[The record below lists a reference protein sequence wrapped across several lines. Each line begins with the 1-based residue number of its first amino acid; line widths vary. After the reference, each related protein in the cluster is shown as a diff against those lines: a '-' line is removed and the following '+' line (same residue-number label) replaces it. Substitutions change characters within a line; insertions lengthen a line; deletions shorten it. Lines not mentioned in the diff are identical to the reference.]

1 MPSKKSDNEPLKVT
15 DKRLFTSEGE
25 LKEEYRG
32 TVTPAE
38 PDTRPAPPPPPPQ
51 QTQATAETRE
61 ADKKKKLRDK
71 AANPGTPF
79 ASFIESLIIQGY
91 MSLGMLKSP
100 YHPQGSV
107 DLQAARQ
114 MIDIINMLSEK
125 TKGNLNE
132 DESDFLMTHLG
143 ELKLAFVQRNKAL

>member
-1 MPSKKSDNEPLKVT
+1 MPSKKYDNEPLKVT

-32 TVTPAE
+32 TVTPSD
-38 PDTRPAPPPPPPQ
+38 PVDRRPPAPPPAPPPQ
-51 QTQATAETRE
+51 TAESKE
-61 ADKKKKLRDK
+61 ADKKKNLRDK

-79 ASFIESLIIQGY
+79 ASFVESLIIQGY

-114 MIDIINMLSEK
+114 MIDIITMLSEK
-125 TKGNLNE
+125 TRGNLTE
-132 DESDFLMTHLG
+132 DESDFLMAHLG
-143 ELKLAFVQRNKAL
+143 EIKLAFVQRNKAL

>member
-1 MPSKKSDNEPLKVT
+1 MPSKKYDNEPLKVT

-32 TVTPAE
+32 TVTPSDPGDRRPSA
-38 PDTRPAPPPPPPQ
+38 PPPPAPPPQ
-51 QTQATAETRE
+51 TAESKE
-61 ADKKKKLRDK
+61 ADKKKNLRDK

-79 ASFIESLIIQGY
+79 ASFVESLIIQGY

-114 MIDIINMLSEK
+114 MIDIITMLSEK
-125 TKGNLNE
+125 TRGNLTE
-132 DESDFLMTHLG
+132 DESDFLMAHLG
-143 ELKLAFVQRNKAL
+143 EIKLAFVQRNKAL

>member
-1 MPSKKSDNEPLKVT
+1 MPSKKNDNEPLKVT

-25 LKEEYRG
+25 LKEEFRG
-32 TVTPAE
+32 TVTPAD
-38 PDTRPAPPPPPPQ
+38 PDARPATPAPSPPQ
-51 QTQATAETRE
+51 PSESRE

-79 ASFIESLIIQGY
+79 ASFVESLIIQGY

-100 YHPQGSV
+100 YPTQGSV

-114 MIDIINMLSEK
+114 MIDIITMLSEK
-125 TKGNLNE
+125 TRGNLSE
-132 DESDFLMTHLG
+132 DESDFLMAHLG
-143 ELKLAFVQRNKAL
+143 EIKLAFVQRNKAL

>member
-1 MPSKKSDNEPLKVT
+1 LPSKKNNNEPLKVT

-25 LKEEYRG
+25 LKEEFRG
-32 TVTPAE
+32 TVTPADPE
-38 PDTRPAPPPPPPQ
+38 KRAAAPPPPPPS
-51 QTQATAETRE
+51 ATESRE
-61 ADKKKKLRDK
+61 AEKKKKLRDK

-79 ASFIESLIIQGY
+79 ASFVESLIIQGY
-91 MSLGMLKSP
+91 MSLGRLKSP
-100 YHPQGSV
+100 YHPQGNI

-125 TKGNLNE
+125 TKGNLTE

-143 ELKLAFVQRNKAL
+143 ELKLAFVQRNKAP